1 MKSVRIISG
10 KRFTF
15 ITSKNFLILEGK
27 VSRYFLYLVRRINQV
42 FGGITLVIE
51 KEDVAALQLRFSSCK
66 R

>member
-27 VSRYFLYLVRRINQV
+27 LSRYFLYLVRRINQV
-42 FGGITLVIE
+42 FSGITLVTE
-51 KEDVAALQLRFSSCK
+51 KEDAAAVQLRFSSCK

>member
-27 VSRYFLYLVRRINQV
+27 LSRYFLYLVRRINQV
-42 FGGITLVIE
+42 FSGITLVTE
-51 KEDVAALQLRFSSCK
+51 KEDVAAVQLRFSSCK